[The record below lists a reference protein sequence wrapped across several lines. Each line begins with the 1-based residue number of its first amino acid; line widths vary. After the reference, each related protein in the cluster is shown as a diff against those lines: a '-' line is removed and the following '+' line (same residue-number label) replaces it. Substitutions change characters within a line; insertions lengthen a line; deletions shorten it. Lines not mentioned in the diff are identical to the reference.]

1 MFAIVE
7 NDWFMNDP
15 DREDTQKIYVRA
27 VFPSFTEA
35 LIKMAKLI
43 EEGQEE
49 LARKGWKVSPANG
62 FCEDYVHVVG
72 FANDKRTWTKAF
84 TIKCV
89 G

>member
-15 DREDTQKIYVRA
+15 DREDTQEIYVRA
-27 VFPSFTEA
+27 VCQSFTDA
-35 LIKMAKLI
+35 LPKMAKYI
-43 EEGQEE
+43 EEAEAE
-49 LARKGWKVSPANG
+49 LARKGWKVSPANC

-72 FANDKRTWTKAF
+72 IANDKRTWSKAF